1 MSVTTIELGD
11 VVDVAKGISYRSS
24 DYTDAD
30 GGLPFINLKCVGRGG
45 GFRYDGIKYYA
56 GTPKADQYVDPGDI
70 LIANTDLTQ
79 NREVIGSPIVIPDI
93 GGVSCFSLDLSKLKI
108 KRPDMVDG
116 RWLFYYLKSAKARSY
131 MISHSNGST
140 VSHLNT
146 KSVPKMGIDLPDM
159 VTQRRIADI
168 LGSLDD
174 KIELNRQMNETL
186 EQIGQALFRHYFID
200 NPDAKNW
207 PDVKFGDLVCPRRGK
222 SLTSKLMRPGVV
234 PVVSGGLSPA
244 GHHDEANTVAPVI
257 TISASGVNA
266 GYVALWGDNVWSA
279 DSSFIDST
287 MTDCIYYLYYVL
299 ESRQKEIYDSQTGS
313 GQPHIYPSHI
323 ERLDIKKAP
332 DRLLELFCERAST
345 MFGTIWDNECEN
357 EYLIEL
363 RDALL
368 RELIQ

>member
-1 MSVTTIELGD
+1 MIYELSEVCTLLSNRICSARMSNESYVSTENMVANRGGVRKASSIPISGSVTEHKRGD
-11 VVDVAKGISYRSS
+11 VLVSNIRPYFKKIWLANR
-24 DYTDAD
+24 D
-30 GGLPFINLKCVGRGG
+30 GGASNDVLVFRPNL
-45 GFRYDGIKYYA
+45 
-56 GTPKADQYVDPGDI
+56 DI
-70 LIANTDLTQ
+70 
-79 NREVIGSPIVIPDI
+79 
-93 GGVSCFSLDLSKLKI
+93 
-108 KRPDMVDG
+108 VDG
-116 RWLFYYLKSAKARSY
+116 RYFYYLLASDKFFAYVMASAKGA
-131 MISHSNGST
+131 
-140 VSHLNT
+140 
-146 KSVPKMGIDLPDM
+146 KMPRGDKAQIMKYPVDLPDM
-159 VTQRRIADI
+159 ATQRRIADI
-168 LGSLDD
+168 LGTLDD

-207 PDVKFGDLVCPRRGK
+207 PDAKFGDLVSPRRGK
-222 SLTSKLMRPGVV
+222 SLTSKLMRPGMV

-287 MTDCIYYLYYVL
+287 MTSYVYYLYCIL
-299 ESRQKEIYDSQTGS
+299 KNRQKEIYDSQTGS

-332 DRLLELFCERAST
+332 DRLVELFCEMAST
-345 MFGTIWDNECEN
+345 MFGMIWDNECEN
-357 EYLIEL
+357 KYLIEL
-363 RDALL
+363 RDALF